1 MALAAVITELVW
13 WHQMLNEVGLRPL
26 TQMEKEVEDI
36 DASSLPSSSP
46 TMPIQYSSSA
56 VPTMIHVDNRS
67 TLSQVKGLSDYHSRS
82 KHIDI
87 RYHYIKEVV
96 AAGDVRVEWIPSDQQ
111 RADVLT
117 KALPYAKLRP
127 LRDAIMLTD
136 EYQHHPSPLP
146 NIGAQTRIES
156 NVSASGRAMFDEAVQ
171 DEYEA
176 DSEHPTQY

>member
-1 MALAAVITELVW
+1 MALAAVTTELVW

-46 TMPIQYSSSA
+46 TMSIQYSSSA
-56 VPTMIHVDNRS
+56 VPTLIHVDNRS

-87 RYHYIKEVV
+87 RYHFIKEVV

-136 EYQHHPSPLP
+136 EYQHLPSSLS
-146 NIGAQTRIES
+146 NIQCVRFWS
-156 NVSASGRAMFDEAVQ
+156 SRV
-171 DEYEA
+171 
-176 DSEHPTQY
+176 